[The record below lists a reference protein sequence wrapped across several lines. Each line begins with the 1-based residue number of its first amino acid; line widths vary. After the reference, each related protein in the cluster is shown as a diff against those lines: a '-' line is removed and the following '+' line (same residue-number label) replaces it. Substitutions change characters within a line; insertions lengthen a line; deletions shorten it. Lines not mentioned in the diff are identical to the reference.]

1 MSDRVVRKGDR
12 INTEMEILIDPEDGD
27 IFVSVRSSEGMAMI
41 DFASVVNGG
50 GKSPNTIEALHLL
63 KKAMELD
70 NEQNPL
76 S

>member
-1 MSDRVVRKGDR
+1 MSDRIVRKGDR
-12 INTEMEILIDPEDGD
+12 MDTEIEILIDPEDGD
-27 IFVSVRSSEGMAMI
+27 IFVSVRSSEGMIMV
-41 DFASVVNGG
+41 DFANAVNGG

-70 NEQNPL
+70 NIQSPL